1 MGGDGGGILNIDK
14 NSPLPI
20 YYQLEKAIKEWI
32 EQKELVPGD
41 VIPSEREFAE
51 MYSISRM
58 TVRQA
63 INHLVNEGY
72 LIRKR
77 GKGTF
82 VAEKEKA
89 KKMRSLISFSEDMK
103 QRGLQPRAK
112 VLEFKVLPAEPL
124 SAKKLHIKE
133 YAPIYKVITVR
144 SADQEPMAF
153 ETSYMPVS
161 LMPTLTKEAVEKSL
175 YDYMEKT
182 LMLRIDR
189 ASQTLEVAAAKK
201 TVAEML
207 KIEENDP
214 VLLVKRVSY
223 LEDGRP
229 FEFVNSVYRGDRYQF
244 CTEMIRV

>member
-1 MGGDGGGILNIDK
+1 VDGDGGGILNINK

-20 YYQLEKAIKEWI
+20 YYQLEKAIKELI
-32 EQKELVPGD
+32 EKKELVPGD

-82 VAEKEKA
+82 VAERERAKA
-89 KKMRSLISFSEDMK
+89 MGLTSFLEDMK
-103 QRGLQPRAK
+103 QRGLQPEAK

-124 SAKKLHIKE
+124 SARKLQIEE
-133 YAPIYKVITVR
+133 YAPIYKVITIR

-161 LMPTLTKEAVEKSL
+161 LMPTLTKETVEKSL
-175 YDYMEKT
+175 YDYIENT

-189 ASQTLEVAAAKK
+189 ASQTLEAAAAKK
-201 TVAEML
+201 KVAEML
-207 KIEENDP
+207 EIEENDP

-229 FEFVNSVYRGDRYQF
+229 FEFVDSVYRGDRYQF
-244 CTEMIRV
+244 CTELIRV

>member
-1 MGGDGGGILNIDK
+1 MNK

-20 YYQLEKAIKEWI
+20 YYQLKKAIKEWI
-32 EQKELVPGD
+32 EKKELVPGD
-41 VIPSEREFAE
+41 VIPSERQFAE

-82 VAEKEKA
+82 VADREREKTM
-89 KKMRSLISFSEDMK
+89 KMKGLKSFSEDMR
-103 QRGLQPRAK
+103 QRGLQPEAK

-124 SAKKLHIKE
+124 SAQKLQIEE
-133 YAPIYKVITVR
+133 YAPIYKVITIR

-161 LMPTLTKEAVEKSL
+161 LMPTLTKETVETSVYEYL
-175 YDYMEKT
+175 EKT
-182 LMLRIDR
+182 LMLRIDG
-189 ASQTLEVAAAKK
+189 ASQTLEAAPAKK
-201 TVAEML
+201 KVAEML

-229 FEFVNSVYRGDRYQF
+229 FEFVDSVYRGDRYQF
-244 CTEMIRV
+244 CTELIRV